1 MLIRNIEVN
10 QFNIL
15 NQENDFTPSALW
27 ASVDL
32 TFVQESKVFAVYA
45 SMHTVC
51 VYGWPAMLLRL
62 IEYQDWS
69 LKIGMADMSCCCTL
83 FSRLC
88 GPIRQNM
95 QYHF

>member
-10 QFNIL
+10 QFNIFKIKNKTSFL
-15 NQENDFTPSALW
+15 RAF
-27 ASVDL
+27 VDL
-32 TFVQESKVFAVYA
+32 TFVQENKVFAVYA